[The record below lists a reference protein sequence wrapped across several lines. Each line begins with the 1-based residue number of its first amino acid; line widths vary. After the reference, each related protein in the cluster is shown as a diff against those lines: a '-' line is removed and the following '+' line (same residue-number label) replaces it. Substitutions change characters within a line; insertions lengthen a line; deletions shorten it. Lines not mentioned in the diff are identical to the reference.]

1 MFRFKRRRYML
12 VRTPSKKR
20 EAIQKAYKNV
30 APDVEPLWEK
40 DKDLLQWLKSF

>member
-1 MFRFKRRRYML
+1 ML
-12 VRTPSKKR
+12 VRTPGKNVKQYKKLN
-20 EAIQKAYKNV
+20 KNV